1 MPSLNIPVSQPQEAS
16 PPQVQ
21 GASGSAQPGQQS
33 QGGIPMAG
41 AGQQQQ
47 MQPPSHHETVALLQH
62 ISAFDRHWRQIL
74 EDPEIG
80 KQSVKGKI
88 YDAMAD
94 LMGEEYATLPQ
105 TMTLLKGVPDSPL
118 EQKQWLEE
126 NVAKDQQT
134 RAAVLNHYAQSRDPQ
149 GPNPMGSFE
158 QESAAAQEPPADRAS
173 LVNGVV
179 ARYKK
184 FPKKPMGVKGI
195 PLRARSQS

>member
-1 MPSLNIPVSQPQEAS
+1 MPSLNIPVSQPQEQS

-21 GASGSAQPGQQS
+21 GASGTAQPGAQS

-41 AGQQQQ
+41 AQQQQQ
-47 MQPPSHHETVALLQH
+47 MQPPNHHETVALLQH

-74 EDPEIG
+74 EDPGIG
-80 KQSVKGKI
+80 EQSVKGKI

-126 NVAKDQQT
+126 NVAKDQQAM
-134 RAAVLNHYAQSRDPQ
+134 AAVTQHYAQGRAAA
-149 GPNPMGSFE
+149 GGMGSFE
-158 QESAAAQEPPADRAS
+158 DESAAAAQEPPADRAS
-173 LVNGVV
+173 LVNGAV

-195 PLRARSQS
+195 PLRARS

>member
-1 MPSLNIPVSQPQEAS
+1 MPSLNIPVSQPQEQS

-21 GASGSAQPGQQS
+21 GASGTAQSGAQS
-33 QGGIPMAG
+33 QGGIPMARG
-41 AGQQQQ
+41 GQQQQ
-47 MQPPSHHETVALLQH
+47 MQPPNHHETVALLQH

-74 EDPEIG
+74 EDPGIG
-80 KQSVKGKI
+80 EQSVKGKI

-126 NVAKDQQT
+126 NVAKDQQAI
-134 RAAVLNHYAQSRDPQ
+134 AAVLQHHASGRP
-149 GPNPMGSFE
+149 PPGSFE
-158 QESAAAQEPPADRAS
+158 DESAAAQQEPLADRAS

-195 PLRARSQS
+195 PLRGRS